1 VARRTHL
8 SFRPLDGLLLL
19 MTIIWGTNYAVIKS
33 AFVDL
38 QPQAF
43 NALRLSIASPV
54 LLGAMLAIR
63 ARRDVRS
70 DTNPGSAASVFH
82 TPAALTRGDWVQLA
96 ALGAVGHTLYQYC
109 FVGGLARTSVAN
121 SSLIIAMT
129 PVLIA
134 VLTTAGGQRLRRM
147 HWLGTALSVAGIY
160 IVLGHGARF
169 GGESLRGDLLVG
181 IAVFC
186 WAIYTMGSRPLMRRH
201 SPLAVTGLSMAI
213 GTLIYLP
220 IAWPVLSRVQWSAVS
235 THTWLAEA
243 YSALFALCVAYTIW
257 YSAVRELGSARTA
270 VYSNLIPIVA
280 MATAVI
286 WLGEPLS
293 PSKLAG
299 AAAVIAGVAL
309 TRL

>member
-1 VARRTHL
+1 
-8 SFRPLDGLLLL
+8 
-19 MTIIWGTNYAVIKS
+19 
-33 AFVDL
+33 
-38 QPQAF
+38 
-43 NALRLSIASPV
+43 
-54 LLGAMLAIR
+54 
-63 ARRDVRS
+63 
-70 DTNPGSAASVFH
+70 VFH
-82 TPAALTRGDWVQLA
+82 TPAAVTRGEWVQLA
-96 ALGAVGHTLYQYC
+96 ALGVVGHTLYQYC

-134 VLTTAGGQRLRRM
+134 VLTTVGGQRLQRM
-147 HWLGTALSVAGIY
+147 HWLGTALSLAGIY

-169 GGESLRGDLLVG
+169 GGESFRGDLLVG

-186 WAIYTMGSRPLMRRH
+186 WASYTMGSRPLMRRH
-201 SPLAVTGLSMAI
+201 SPLAVTALSMAI
-213 GTLIYLP
+213 GTAIYLP
-220 IAWPVLSRVQWSAVS
+220 IAWPALSRVHWSAVS
-235 THTWLAEA
+235 IYTWLAVL

-280 MATAVI
+280 MATAVV

>member
-1 VARRTHL
+1 VARRTLL
-8 SFRPLDGLLLL
+8 SVRPLDGLLLL
-19 MTIIWGTNYAVIKS
+19 MTVIWGTNYAVIKS
-33 AFVDL
+33 AFADL
-38 QPQAF
+38 HPQAF
-43 NALRLSIASPV
+43 NALRLSIASLV

-70 DTNPGSAASVFH
+70 DMNPGSAASVFH
-82 TPAALTRGDWVQLA
+82 TPAAVTRGEWMQLA

-134 VLTTAGGQRLRRM
+134 VLTTVGGQRLRRM
-147 HWLGTALSVAGIY
+147 HWLGTVLSVAGIY

-220 IAWPVLSRVQWSAVS
+220 IAWPALSRVHWSAVS
-235 THTWLAEA
+235 TRTWLALL

-286 WLGEPLS
+286 TLGEPLS
-293 PSKLAG
+293 LSTLGG